1 MVAGP
6 VELCARRTLTREF
19 YFYGFKNSLGAVFLS
34 CCIFAGGWEVG
45 WAWLSMN
52 AGAPPQSPP
61 RRAVPAYLGE
71 AERLDRVGRPP
82 GSRWAVRQ
90 ERPATG
96 AVVLCSGSHVWSSL
110 CLVPLK
116 ALVCQCPGGGPE
128 GSYRSGVRLVWPLG
142 CTKEAFWLQKPRF
155 RKSRRHLCI

>member
-1 MVAGP
+1 MGEHERRCPPTISPETGCPCVSQEAG
-6 VELCARRTLTREF
+6 
-19 YFYGFKNSLGAVFLS
+19 
-34 CCIFAGGWEVG
+34 
-45 WAWLSMN
+45 
-52 AGAPPQSPP
+52 
-61 RRAVPAYLGE
+61 
-71 AERLDRVGRPP
+71 RLDRVGRPP

-116 ALVCQCPGGGPE
+116 VLVCQCPGGGPE

-142 CTKEAFWLQKPRF
+142 CTKGAFWLQKPRF